1 MSATT
6 HDDYYVSKRDKLI
19 KALDRL
25 LSRVRPQMVARYGE
39 SDAAVLHQQILA
51 EFERLLPQIPYIGG
65 DKNPLTPQLI
75 QSAWALA
82 VYRVLQ
88 QRGGSVEEAGE
99 LLLQGAEAMFNA
111 IPKFLRHLFGKMRF
125 SKLNYPRLAASSRET
140 QKREYPGNWVRE
152 FIVGDGESFDVG
164 IDYTEC
170 GIVKFMDAQG
180 ASELTPYLC
189 QTDYALF
196 EAIGL
201 HLERT
206 ETIASG
212 CQRCNFRISKK
223 GKCQEPAARV
233 LY

>member
-1 MSATT
+1 MPDTT
-6 HDDYYVSKRDKLI
+6 PNDYYVSQKGKLTKELDKLLARI
-19 KALDRL
+19 
-25 LSRVRPQMVARYGE
+25 RPQVVARYGE
-39 SDAAVLHQQILA
+39 ADAAVLNEQILA
-51 EFERLLPQIPYIGG
+51 EFEQLLPQIPYIGG
-65 DKNPLTPQLI
+65 DKNPLTTQLI

-88 QRGGSVEEAGE
+88 QHGGSVEEAGE
-99 LLLQGAEAMFNA
+99 LLLRGAEAMFNA
-111 IPKFLRHLFGKMRF
+111 TPKFLRHLFGRIRF
-125 SKLNYPRLAASSRET
+125 SKLNYPRLAAAARET

-170 GIVKFMDAQG
+170 GIVKFMAAQG

-212 CQRCNFRISKK
+212 DQRCTFRISMK
-223 GKCQEPAARV
+223 GK
-233 LY
+233 